1 MYKTLHRVLKSLKS
15 GTNDE
20 TNGRHIIPEQ
30 AVRASGTITRPRILD
45 VGAGH
50 GADLVK
56 IVLNFEGTGTT
67 PELFAV
73 ESFPISIEALGRLG
87 VTVAS
92 IDIEHAVLPFDSDFF
107 DVVICNQV
115 LEHMKEIFWVISEIA
130 RVMKRG
136 GTLILGVP
144 NLGSLHNRMALLAGH
159 QPPAIAVF
167 GPHVRGFA
175 VPDLRDFL
183 ETGGILKV
191 KKVLGGNFYPFPSKV
206 SRPLAWLLPS
216 LAVSSFY
223 VVQRVGDGNFLAI
236 FDTDQASVLVDTPYF
251 RGGNSPT
258 HNSLPNRTDSSLK
271 KRIVGITKSS

>member
-1 MYKTLHRVLKSLKS
+1 MYKTLHQVLKSLKS

-30 AVRASGTITRPRILD
+30 AVRASGTIAGPRILD
-45 VGAGH
+45 VGAGR
-50 GADLVK
+50 GADLAK
-56 IVLNFEGTGTT
+56 IVLNLERTGTI

-73 ESFPISIEALGRLG
+73 ESFPISIEVLGRLG

-115 LEHMKEIFWVISEIA
+115 LEHTKEIFWVISEIA

-144 NLGSLHNRMALLAGH
+144 NLGSLHNRIALLTGH

-191 KKVLGGNFYPFPSKV
+191 KKVLGGNFYPFPPKV
-206 SRPLAWLLPS
+206 SRPLSWLLPS

-223 VVQRVGDGNFLAI
+223 VVERVGEGNFLAI

-251 RGGNSPT
+251 RGGSSPT
-258 HNSLPNRTDSSLK
+258 YNSLPNRAE
-271 KRIVGITKSS
+271 VA